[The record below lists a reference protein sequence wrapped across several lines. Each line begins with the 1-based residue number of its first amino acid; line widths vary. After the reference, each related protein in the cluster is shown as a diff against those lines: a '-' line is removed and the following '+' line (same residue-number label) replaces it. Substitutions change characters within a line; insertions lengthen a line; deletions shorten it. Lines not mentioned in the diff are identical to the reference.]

1 MDFIEVTF
9 VCDQDL
15 KEMLMAEL
23 ANSNFDSFL
32 EDNVVLKGYIPSDL
46 YDREEMSRIEKKYQV
61 ENPTIKTIPEEN
73 WNQLWETQYEPVVIA
88 NRCRIIASFHRSSQ
102 NYEYEIVINPQ
113 MSFGTGHH
121 ETTSLMISKQLELD
135 LNGTNVLDVGCGTG
149 ILSILAEQQGAAQVV
164 ALDVDPIAVDNTKEN
179 VLANNCKSIK
189 VFEDS
194 LSTIN
199 LDPDQTFDLVLANIN
214 RNVLI
219 KELDLYAKRLSTK
232 GSLIISG
239 FYTQDMDKIVD
250 KGRQVGLSLIEQYEL
265 NEWVVVIFG
274 KKLA

>member
-1 MDFIEVTF
+1 
-9 VCDQDL
+9 
-15 KEMLMAEL
+15 MLMAEL